1 MKDDNNLFDQQT
13 AWDSLPRRKV
23 RKHKVDPEKR
33 QIMTWHRFNQKFEH
47 LSSQNRRAKWK
58 HCHGVRNLHAQRFQ
72 RVGID
77 MVRMHQR
84 IMILQWNT
92 TVAVKLCKTIP

>member
-1 MKDDNNLFDQQT
+1 MKDDDNLFDQQT

-47 LSSQNRRAKWK
+47 LSFQNRRAKW
-58 HCHGVRNLHAQRFQ
+58 
-72 RVGID
+72 
-77 MVRMHQR
+77 
-84 IMILQWNT
+84 NT
-92 TVAVKLCKTIP
+92 LPRRKKLACSEISTGRH